1 VIRSE
6 VVKQYQDLRVSD
18 VRDGLDWVGM
28 PTKGTVSRDI
38 HRIAGKRLCGPA
50 FTVRSRPSREVVPP
64 GVVGDEYTRW
74 AREYWYGQVLHSP
87 WDGELEAGDVVVLES
102 PDLGVGEVGS
112 YNSLDWHT
120 KGAQG
125 IVSSGGVRDYDELQL
140 QQVPIFARHHNQT
153 MTQGRVEYD
162 TYDVPVTVGGV
173 QVRPGDIVVAD
184 GDGVIVVPL
193 EHAEQ
198 VARYARQEL
207 ENDKAG
213 RRRMYE
219 QLGWQLDDSV
229 R

>member
-1 VIRSE
+1 MIRSE
-6 VVKQYQDLRVSD
+6 LVKLFQGLRVSD
-18 VRDGLDWVGM
+18 VRDGLDWIGQ

-38 HRIAGKRLCGPA
+38 HRVAGKRLCGPA
-50 FTVRSRPSREVVPP
+50 FTVRSRPSQQAVPS
-64 GVVGDEYTRW
+64 GVTGEAYTDW
-74 AREYWYGQVLHSP
+74 ARNYWYKEVLHSP
-87 WDGELEAGDVVVLES
+87 WDTELQPGDVVVLES

-125 IVSSGGVRDYDELQL
+125 IVTSGGVRDTDELAL
-140 QQVPIFARHHNQT
+140 QGIPIFARYHNQT

-162 TYDVPVTVGGV
+162 TYDTPVVVGGV
-173 QVRPGDIVVAD
+173 QIRPGDIVVAD

-207 ENDKAG
+207 ENDKTG

-219 QLGWQLDDSV
+219 QLGWALDDSV

>member
-1 VIRSE
+1 MIRSE
-6 VVKQYQDLRVSD
+6 LVNLFKGLRVSD

-28 PTKGTVSRDI
+28 PTKGSVSRDI
-38 HRIAGKRLCGPA
+38 RRVAGTKLCGPA
-50 FTVRSRPSREVVPP
+50 FTVRSRPSQKAVPP
-64 GVVGDEYTRW
+64 GVVGDEYTTW
-74 AREYWYGQVLHSP
+74 ARDYWYREVLHSP
-87 WDGELEAGDVVVLES
+87 WDSELQPGDVVVLES

-125 IVSSGGVRDYDELQL
+125 IVTSGGVRDTDELKL
-140 QQVPIFARHHNQT
+140 QGIPIFARYLNQS

-162 TYDVPVTVGGV
+162 TYDVPVVIGGV
-173 QVRPGDIVVAD
+173 QVCPGDIVVAD

-198 VARYARQEL
+198 VARYARQEY